1 MLPAM
6 RRHAHRYAVLLVVLA
21 GCADHAG
28 PQTSPNA
35 ASRGGI
41 REASV
46 RAHLEFLASDALNG
60 RASGSRDEQIAA
72 EYVGAQFR
80 RLGFKP
86 GGTAGS
92 FVQTVEMTR
101 LTATAKPSIAIGSA
115 VKWTYGKE
123 FVAGNL
129 SAPSISGPLYRVQ
142 GSAASV
148 PRGSVAFMAEENQ
161 DLMAQVVLAGP
172 RAILV
177 RRNLTPAQWDAQAAR
192 TPTFALVITGVPS
205 GSRPAVISLSADAA
219 TALAAVPAGTD
230 VRIETPVGDPQKAY
244 TYNAVGILQGT
255 SPSGEAILIT
265 SHLDHLGRRDNA
277 PGADKIYN
285 GADDDASG
293 TVAVMELAEALARRQ
308 APKRTIIYTC
318 FGSEEQGGLGATYFI
333 ENPPVPLEK
342 LVANVEFEMIGRPDP
357 KVPARTLWL
366 TGFDRSDLGSTLAKR
381 GARLVLDPHPEMN
394 FFQRSDNYTLARRG
408 VVAHTVS
415 SYNLHTEYHTPADDT
430 KLVDYP
436 HMTEAIASMV
446 EPLWWLANTAFK
458 PAWYPGKKP

>member
-1 MLPAM
+1 MLATMARHALPAL
-6 RRHAHRYAVLLVVLA
+6 VLILLA
-21 GCADHAG
+21 GCADHNG
-28 PQTSPNA
+28 PHTAPQRTS
-35 ASRGGI
+35 SGVI

-46 RAHLEFLASDALNG
+46 RAHLEFLASDAMNG

-80 RLGFKP
+80 RLGLRP

-92 FVQTVEMTR
+92 FVQSVELTR
-101 LTATAKPSIAIGSA
+101 YTATAKPAISIGTG

-123 FVAGNL
+123 FVLGPVAG
-129 SAPSISGPLYRVQ
+129 PTVIGPLHRVQ

-148 PRGSVAFMAEENQ
+148 PRGSVAFMSEDNQ
-161 DLMAQVVLAGP
+161 DLMAQVALAGP

-192 TPTFALVITGVPS
+192 TPAVPLAIS
-205 GSRPAVISLSADAA
+205 GLAAAARPTVVALSADAA
-219 TALAAVPAGTD
+219 AALAGMTD
-230 VRIETPVGDPQKAY
+230 GVEVRIETPLGEPQKSY

-265 SHLDHLGRRDNA
+265 SHLDHLGRRDTA
-277 PGADKIYN
+277 PGADKIFN

-293 TVAVMELAEALARRQ
+293 TVAVIELAGALGRRT
-308 APKRTIIYTC
+308 APRRTIVYAC
-318 FGSEEQGGLGATYFI
+318 FGSEEVGGHGATYFI
-333 ENPPVPLEK
+333 ENPPLPLDK

-357 KVPARTLWL
+357 KVAARTLWL
-366 TGFDRSDLGSTLAKR
+366 TGFERSNLGPMLAAR
-381 GARLVLDPHPEMN
+381 GARLVGDPHPEMN

-415 SYNLHTEYHTPADDT
+415 SYNLHTEYHTPADET
-430 KLVDYP
+430 RLVDYA
-436 HMTEAIASMV
+436 HMTGAIAAMV
-446 EPLWWLANTAFK
+446 EPLWWLANTPFK
-458 PAWYPGKKP
+458 PSWHPGKKPQ